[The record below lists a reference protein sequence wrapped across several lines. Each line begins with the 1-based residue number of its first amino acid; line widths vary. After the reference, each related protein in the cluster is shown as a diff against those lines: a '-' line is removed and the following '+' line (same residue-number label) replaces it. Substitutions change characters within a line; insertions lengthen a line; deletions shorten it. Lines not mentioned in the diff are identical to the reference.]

1 MAKPDESG
9 LPIQPVEQPI
19 LCSPY
24 EEPRYHWF
32 YARDSGEPTRMAGRR
47 EASYW
52 FKTVAA
58 GSARRLLLPDEDR
71 DDLPLVNALRSDV
84 RRWREADWPN
94 ASKTTRRLLRHWW
107 RKDRLRRLFFC
118 QLEAVETVLYLQEIL
133 AAGKRTRWKQR
144 LTRAEYETLSEGR
157 NPRPEDW
164 VAKVAQ
170 HPKLADLPL
179 EPGRAPIPR
188 YACKMATGSG
198 KTVVM
203 AMLVA
208 WAFCNRG
215 TNPADPRYPRRVFV
229 VCPNLTIRERLSVLR
244 PGAKGNYYEEF
255 DLVPTAL
262 RPELAKGKVLISN
275 WHLLNRESPEIRVG
289 GARVGDLGEETPE
302 AFARA
307 RLGDL
312 WEDEP
317 LLVLNDE
324 GHHAYRPAPGNTLQ
338 RGKEQAKE
346 QTKEQEAE
354 RKTATVWV
362 EGLDLIHA
370 ACGIRLCVDLSATPF
385 YISGS
390 GYPEGSPFPWI
401 VSDFG
406 LVDAIESGITKIPRL
421 PARDDSGRPDP
432 KYFRLW
438 QSITDKL
445 GPGDRLPGGRP
456 KPEAVYREGED
467 ALLTLAGQWRE
478 RFEQIREAAP
488 GEERTPPVLIV
499 VCDDT
504 TIARHFHRMISGETL
519 VAEEESEGES
529 GNGAAESAAAGEK
542 GSPSSAKKTGKKSGK
557 KRKQYGAGLIGFAEF
572 RNTPDAEVTLR
583 IDSKLLAEAESG
595 DAESSRKEAAEALRR
610 VVATVGKPG
619 APGERIRCVVSVD
632 MLSEGWDANNV
643 THILGLRAFASQL
656 LCEQVV
662 GRGLRRMDYVPD
674 PETGLLTPEYVDVFG
689 VPFSLIPFKGR
700 TKGKKEADDRP
711 KHVVEALPERRALE
725 IRFPIVEGYV
735 TAPRRSRIVC
745 EVSAIEPTVLD
756 PAETPGRTE
765 IRPEV
770 GLKVGSQSE
779 YAGFVAREVDRSPFH
794 ETLHAQTAAFRI
806 AAEVVREL
814 TLANG
819 GNGGSLRRES
829 RQTLFPQVLEVVQT
843 YLRERVDLNGLHPR
857 DVALDLYHRRIVGLL
872 TAAISPA
879 DAAGEPAELPRLNR
893 YRQTGSTNSVR
904 FKTVKP
910 VVATEASPVNFVAC
924 DTARWEQIA
933 AGQLERLARDGVLE
947 SYVRNDRLEFVIPYT
962 FHEHRRGYE
971 PDFIAHLENGIRLI
985 VEIKGRE
992 SPETAA
998 KHEAAKRWVR
1008 AVNRWRRLGEWDFLV
1023 CRDPHRLGE
1032 LIREEVAARE
1042 KRIRAQA
1049 EALVEKALRDGE
1061 RLRAAGWTR
1070 EDFVRD
1076 LYDLFD
1082 LPYEDAP

>member
-1 MAKPDESG
+1 MAAPAESG
-9 LPIQPVEQPI
+9 IPVEPVEQPI

-24 EEPRYHWF
+24 EEPELHWF
-32 YARDSGEPTRMAGRR
+32 YTRETGTPTKRAGRR

-58 GSARRLLLPDEDR
+58 GSARRLLLPDEDH

-84 RRWREADWPN
+84 RRWRESGWQN
-94 ASKTTRRLLRHWW
+94 ASKTTKRLLRHWW
-107 RKDRLRRLFFC
+107 REDRPRRLFFC

-144 LTRAEYETLSEGR
+144 LTPAEFETLREGR
-157 NPRPEDW
+157 NPRPDDW

-170 HPKLADLPL
+170 HPKLADLPHDPEL
-179 EPGRAPIPR
+179 APIPR

-229 VCPNLTIRERLSVLR
+229 VCPNLTIRDRLAVLR

-255 DLVPTAL
+255 DLVPTGL

-275 WHLLNRESPEIRVG
+275 WHLLQRESPEIRVG
-289 GARVGDLGEETPE
+289 GAKVGDLGEETPE
-302 AFARA
+302 AFVRA

-317 LLVLNDE
+317 ILVLNDE
-324 GHHAYRPAPGNTLQ
+324 GHHAYRPAAAPDSEEL
-338 RGKEQAKE
+338 
-346 QTKEQEAE
+346 TKEAREEQ
-354 RKTATVWV
+354 RKATVWV

-370 ACGIRLCVDLSATPF
+370 AGGIGLCVDLSATPF

-438 QSITDKL
+438 QSIMDAL
-445 GPGDRLPGGRP
+445 VPGDRLPGGKP

-478 RFEQIREAAP
+478 RFEQIRAAAP
-488 GEERTPPVLIV
+488 GQDRTPPVLIV
-499 VCDDT
+499 VCDNT
-504 TIARHFHRMISGETL
+504 AIARHFHRMISGETR
-519 VAEEESEGES
+519 VSEDES
-529 GNGAAESAAAGEK
+529 GNGADDPRVGRKGAGAAAKKKKKKGGKRYGE
-542 GSPSSAKKTGKKSGK
+542 
-557 KRKQYGAGLIGFAEF
+557 GLIGFQEF
-572 RNTPDAEVTLR
+572 HNSSEAEVTLR
-583 IDSKLLAEAESG
+583 IDSKLLEEAESG
-595 DAESSRKEAAEALRR
+595 EAKSGRKEAAEDLRR
-610 VVATVGKPG
+610 VVSTVGKPG
-619 APGERIRCVVSVD
+619 EPGERIRCVVSVN

-643 THILGLRAFASQL
+643 THILGLRAFSSQL

-700 TKGKKEADDRP
+700 TKGKPENGDRL
-711 KHVVEALPERRALE
+711 KHVVEALPERRKLE
-725 IRFPIVEGYV
+725 IHFPIVEGYV
-735 TAPRRSRIVC
+735 TAPRRTRIAC
-745 EVSAIEPTVLD
+745 EVASIEKTVLD
-756 PAETPGRTE
+756 PVATPDKTE

-779 YAGFVAREVDRSPFH
+779 YAGFPLQEVDRSPFH
-794 ETLHAQTAAFRI
+794 ETLHAQTAAFGI
-806 AAEVVREL
+806 AAEVVRVL
-814 TLANG
+814 TEADSGHG
-819 GNGGSLRRES
+819 GNGGALRRES
-829 RQTLFPQVLEVVQT
+829 RQTLFPQVLEIVRA
-843 YLRERVDLNGLHPR
+843 YLRDRVDLNGMDPR
-857 DVALDLYHRRIVGLL
+857 DVALDLYRQRIVGLL
-872 TAAISPA
+872 AAAIAPA
-879 DAAGEPAELPRLNR
+879 DATGEPAELPRLNR
-893 YRQTGSTNSVR
+893 YRQTGSTGSVR

-910 VVATEASPVNFVAC
+910 VVATRASHVNFVAC
-924 DTARWEQIA
+924 DTAQWEQVA
-933 AGQLERLARDGVLE
+933 ARQLERLARDGVVR
-947 SYVRNDRLEFVIPYT
+947 SYVRNDRLEFVIPYS
-962 FHEHRRGYE
+962 FYEHERGYE
-971 PDFIAHLENGIRLI
+971 PDFIAHLENSVRLVI
-985 VEIKGRE
+985 EIKGLDQRE
-992 SPETAA
+992 TGA

-1008 AVNRWRRLGEWDFLV
+1008 AVNRWRGLGEWDFLV

-1032 LIREEVAARE
+1032 QIRERVAARK
-1042 KRIRAQA
+1042 KRIRAESEVLVQQA
-1049 EALVEKALRDGE
+1049 LQDAE
-1061 RLRAAGWTR
+1061 RMKAAGWTR
-1070 EDFVRD
+1070 EDFVRA

-1082 LPYEDAP
+1082 LPYEGAQ